1 MHINDNLPSQ
11 RHTAPFPQHITHN
24 NTQPTKHNTQCIT
37 YNPHSLSL
45 TLTHSLTHSPTHTHT
60 QSLTHS
66 LTPSPPSLTHPLTH
80 FNSTSLHF
88 TSLHF
93 THSLTY
99 IIIIMCQRCLPAT
112 GHAERVHKMCGCA
125 RKSAEHYFGQ
135 RKYGEHTIV
144 LIVCRKK
151 NIRAWWNSMKA
162 KQLTHKQLT
171 LRTYIHRYLNTYI
184 PIYLPTYLHT
194 YHHRPS
200 ITLILPLPFSLSV
213 LRLSLK
219 KLLTCGVI
227 RSYNFL
233 CGAFW
238 PARGSL
244 VSRQDCM
251 SWTLQH
257 IVQPE
262 FKVQARV

>member
-1 MHINDNLPSQ
+1 
-11 RHTAPFPQHITHN
+11 
-24 NTQPTKHNTQCIT
+24 
-37 YNPHSLSL
+37 
-45 TLTHSLTHSPTHTHT
+45 
-60 QSLTHS
+60 
-66 LTPSPPSLTHPLTH
+66 
-80 FNSTSLHF
+80 
-88 TSLHF
+88 
-93 THSLTY
+93 
-99 IIIIMCQRCLPAT
+99 MCQRCLPAT
-112 GHAERVHKMCGCA
+112 GHAERVHKMRGCA

-135 RKYGEHTIV
+135 RKYVEHTIV

-184 PIYLPTYLHT
+184 HTYLPTYLPTHLPTYLHT

-227 RSYNFL
+227 RSYN
-233 CGAFW
+233 
-238 PARGSL
+238 
-244 VSRQDCM
+244 
-251 SWTLQH
+251 
-257 IVQPE
+257 
-262 FKVQARV
+262 